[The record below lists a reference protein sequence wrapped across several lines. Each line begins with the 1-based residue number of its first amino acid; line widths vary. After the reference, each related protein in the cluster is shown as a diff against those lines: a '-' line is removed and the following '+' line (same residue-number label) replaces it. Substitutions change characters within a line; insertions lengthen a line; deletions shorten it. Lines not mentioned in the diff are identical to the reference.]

1 MKKIFLD
8 YVTNEEIKPGDRV
21 TLTFDFPKDLSYI
34 GRADKVLENLL
45 NKNNGEIRIEKD
57 NLTH

>member
-21 TLTFDFPKDLSYI
+21 TLAFDFPKDLSYI